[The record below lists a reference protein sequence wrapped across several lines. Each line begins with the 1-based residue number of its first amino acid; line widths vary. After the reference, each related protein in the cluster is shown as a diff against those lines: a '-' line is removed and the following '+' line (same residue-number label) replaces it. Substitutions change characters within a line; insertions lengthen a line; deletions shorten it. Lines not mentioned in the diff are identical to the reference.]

1 VVLDTTLR
9 QTLSDAW
16 VHRKDEGHFSG
27 NGLDCSQKLTLDIRM
42 ALHLMHERGDSWE
55 LREAPAI
62 FRISGVGSCVVS
74 GAGELDISVPP
85 IRHSR
90 EKSTT

>member
-55 LREAPAI
+55 LRAGPGDI
-62 FRISGVGSCVVS
+62 QNFRPWLMHCFW
-74 GAGELDISVPP
+74 
-85 IRHSR
+85 
-90 EKSTT
+90 